1 MQRIDCAMVEL
12 GITQSRERAKIL
24 IKNGVVFVDGVE
36 VKKPSEN
43 FFAGQNIQIKENPLP
58 FVSRGGLK
66 LLKSIQ
72 NYNICLNG
80 KVCADIGASTGGF
93 TDCMLQNG
101 ASMVYAIDVG
111 TSQLDEKLRNDL
123 RVVSLEKHNART
135 MDGSWFAHQIDFASV
150 DVSFISV
157 KLIIPKLV
165 QCLAN
170 DGEIV
175 VLVKPQFEAGKKNI
189 GKNGVVRNKSAHIE
203 VLEQVVTFAIENGL
217 KIKGIDYS
225 PITGPKGNIE
235 FLMYASLL
243 AGESDLN
250 RLSKLINT
258 TVLLAHKSLS

>member
-1 MQRIDCAMVEL
+1 
-12 GITQSRERAKIL
+12 
-24 IKNGVVFVDGVE
+24 
-36 VKKPSEN
+36 
-43 FFAGQNIQIKENPLP
+43 
-58 FVSRGGLK
+58 
-66 LLKSIQ
+66 
-72 NYNICLNG
+72 
-80 KVCADIGASTGGF
+80 
-93 TDCMLQNG
+93 
-101 ASMVYAIDVG
+101 MVYAIDVG

-157 KLIIPKLV
+157 KLIISKLV

>member
-12 GITQSRERAKIL
+12 GLTQSRERAKTL

-36 VKKPSEN
+36 VKKPSEQYL
-43 FFAGQNIQIKENPLP
+43 AGQNIQIKNDPLP

-111 TSQLDEKLRNDL
+111 TSQLDEKLRNDS
-123 RVVSLEKHNART
+123 RVISLEQHNARA
-135 MDGSWFAHQIDFASV
+135 MDTDWFAHRIDFASV

-157 KLIIPKLV
+157 KLIIPNLV
-165 QCLAN
+165 RCMAEH
-170 DGEIV
+170 GELV
-175 VLVKPQFEAGKKNI
+175 VLVKPQFEAGKNNV

-203 VLEQVVTFAIENGL
+203 VLEQVVTFAIERGL

-235 FLMYASLL
+235 FLMYASLSD
-243 AGESDLN
+243 GERDMN
-250 RLSKLINT
+250 NLSKLINT
-258 TVLLAHKSLS
+258 TVLSAHKSLS

>member
-1 MQRIDCAMVEL
+1 MVEL
-12 GITQSRERAKIL
+12 GITQSRERAKTL

-43 FFAGQNIQIKENPLP
+43 FFASQNIQIKENPLP

-157 KLIIPKLV
+157 KLIISKLV